1 MDIRR
6 LNIFCWCGVLWIQI
20 DDGFVKNSFSYIH
33 RKKGKNLTRHKNW
46 TTKNLQSGDEPL
58 VLKHIEVSKEAN
70 IKNFMVFKLL
80 NSNC

>member
-6 LNIFCWCGVLWIQI
+6 LNIFCWCGVLWIKI

-33 RKKGKNLTRHKNW
+33 RKKGKIKPGIKTELQ
-46 TTKNLQSGDEPL
+46 NLQSGDEPL

-70 IKNFMVFKLL
+70 IQNFRVFKLL